1 MPQRG
6 LPQAGAIVSTLR
18 LPLRGTVLFAARN
31 RSLFALV
38 VAPGRARTIT
48 VVRVDPR
55 GVVSRRRVAFAHSGF
70 LMNVSAGRDGV
81 YAGTAVIK
89 RFADVPDELV
99 RIDAVTLRIRARAF
113 FPAAVASAEDG
124 RRMWASIGD
133 GRVVRLD
140 PRTLETE
147 ASRRIVPAG
156 GSAVLSKPALGLGS
170 LWVVAGDE
178 TDLEL
183 VRLDP
188 ATLAVRSR
196 TRIPTRGD
204 LSQALRRV
212 VADSR
217 HVYLV
222 GSAIVAVDAGGKLI
236 GRPRLVPGL
245 ANAELHGSGLAGL
258 TGGPPSLVLLDAR
271 GRIRARTRLV
281 DAGADLVVSG
291 GDAWFLGDGG
301 RGNGIV
307 HVHLARS

>member
-1 MPQRG
+1 MVVMIQRLLASVLIGSGVATAAGSGGETDRVPQRG

-18 LPLRGTVLFAARN
+18 LPLRGTVLFAARD

-38 VAPGRARTIT
+38 VAPGSTGSVT
-48 VVRVDPR
+48 VLRVDPR
-55 GVVSRRRVAFAHSGF
+55 GAVSRTRVAFAHSGF

-156 GSAVLSKPALGLGS
+156 
-170 LWVVAGDE
+170 
-178 TDLEL
+178 
-183 VRLDP
+183 
-188 ATLAVRSR
+188 
-196 TRIPTRGD
+196 
-204 LSQALRRV
+204 
-212 VADSR
+212 
-217 HVYLV
+217 
-222 GSAIVAVDAGGKLI
+222 
-236 GRPRLVPGL
+236 
-245 ANAELHGSGLAGL
+245 
-258 TGGPPSLVLLDAR
+258 
-271 GRIRARTRLV
+271 
-281 DAGADLVVSG
+281 
-291 GDAWFLGDGG
+291 
-301 RGNGIV
+301 
-307 HVHLARS
+307 